1 MRPPRLRVLFV
12 THNIPRHPGDAAG
25 SFVLRL
31 GVALQASGQQVHVI
45 APGGDGLAD
54 REVLEGVSIE
64 RVRYAPPG
72 RMTLAHSGTMAEA
85 VRGSWGGCAALVGLL
100 RALRKATKGHLVA
113 AAAAGEHVD
122 VLHAHWWFPSGL
134 ALWGLP
140 RRAGVPLV
148 ITMHGSDVRLAQG
161 VRPVHPLMR
170 SVLRQA
176 AARTTVSAWL
186 KDAVRSIAPD
196 LPVSVAPMPVDVNGF
211 PPGDPG
217 HPRSGILFVGRLNVQ
232 KGPADLL
239 EALARKPLAQA
250 TLSLAGEGPEEG
262 RLKARAEALGLGDR
276 IRWLGMLPPQAL
288 ADCYRRAA
296 VVAMPSR
303 GEGLGLVAV
312 EAQLSGTPVVA
323 YADGGLPDVVRPAD
337 GGVLVPPGDI
347 DALADALGHVL
358 ESPEEGRRRGGVAR
372 AAMVERFAPSAV
384 AERYLDTY
392 RAARDRAP

>member
-12 THNIPRHPGDAAG
+12 THNIPKHPGDAAG

-31 GVALQASGQQVHVI
+31 AVALRASGHQVDVI

-54 REVLEGVSIE
+54 REVLEGVPIA

-85 VRGSWGGCAALVGLL
+85 VRGSWAGRAALLGLL
-100 RALRKATKGHLVA
+100 HALRRAARGHLVA
-113 AAAAGEHVD
+113 AAAAGAPVD

-140 RRAGVPLV
+140 RRAEVPLV

-161 VRPVHPLMR
+161 VRFVHPLMR

-186 KDAVRSIAPD
+186 RDAVQSMAPD
-196 LPVSVAPMPVDVNGF
+196 LPVSVAPMPVDVQAF
-211 PPGDPG
+211 PPADPG
-217 HPRSGILFVGRLNVQ
+217 QPRSGILFVGRLNTQ

-239 EALARKPLAQA
+239 EALTRKPLAHA
-250 TLSLAGEGPEEG
+250 TLALAGDGPDG
-262 RLKARAEALGLGDR
+262 ARLRARADALGLGDR
-276 IRWLGMLPPQAL
+276 IRWLGMLPPRAL

-347 DALADALGHVL
+347 DALAEALGHVL
-358 ESPEEGRRRGGVAR
+358 DAPEEGRRRGGVAR
-372 AAMVERFAPSAV
+372 AAMVERFTPAAV
-384 AERYLDTY
+384 AARYIDIY
-392 RAARDRAP
+392 RAARACGP